1 MGRSISDHPT
11 INENHKTMM
20 MTTMSYLLLEQPSA
34 PLAETA
40 APGDQVTLSPN
51 GRQSLT
57 LVNTFSSDDP
67 DEPRGFTNASARMIA
82 HDFSVVSRVGLG

>member
-1 MGRSISDHPT
+1 MGRSISDRPT
-11 INENHKTMM
+11 INENHTIMM

-34 PLAETA
+34 SLAETA
-40 APGDQVTLSPN
+40 DPRDQVTLSPH
-51 GRQSLT
+51 GHQSLT

-67 DEPRGFTNASARMIA
+67 DEPRGLTNASARMIA